1 MTCSTYHR
9 LLALLR
15 TATLTSQIRQIHAQ
29 LITTDL
35 ISDPFIASQLLS
47 SLSSNLSKLSYAE
60 IVFAHIPQPNT
71 FMWNTIVRGHASSS
85 NPRRALHSYIKMRR
99 NGLVGDNYSYPIVL
113 KASGMFN
120 GLWEGRE
127 IHGEVVKAGFE
138 RDVFVRNGLIG
149 MYCKTEELGCAW
161 LLFDAF
167 WEKDL
172 VSWNLMLNGY
182 VGVGEMGKAQKVFD
196 EMPERDVISWS
207 IMIDGY
213 GKKIGDVIGAR
224 VLFDSIPIRDLV
236 SWNLMIDS
244 YAKVGEMTTARQLFE
259 EMEEKNVISWS
270 IIIDGYARNGNPK
283 ESLILF
289 RQMLCQGVKPDKVS
303 LAGALLA
310 CAQLGALDQG
320 RWIHMYMKQNKIISD
335 IVVQTALMDMYMK
348 CGSTNEASMIFNSMS
363 ERNVVAWNVM
373 ISGLGIS
380 GFSESAVECF
390 AQMEREGILMD
401 DLIFVSVLTTCTHA
415 GFVTEGLDIF
425 DKMRTHGIEPKLE
438 HYGCLIDLLGR
449 SGRLNQAQIVLESMS
464 IKPNSALWGSLLLAC
479 RTHKN
484 VALAE
489 VVLERLVELKA
500 DDCGVYILMSN
511 IYADAEMWEGVQ
523 KIQKLM
529 RERNMKKE
537 TGRSVIEVDGDILE
551 FISGKKAHIQGEEI
565 ETIISSLLKMVISED

>member
-1 MTCSTYHR
+1 
-9 LLALLR
+9 
-15 TATLTSQIRQIHAQ
+15 
-29 LITTDL
+29 
-35 ISDPFIASQLLS
+35 
-47 SLSSNLSKLSYAE
+47 
-60 IVFAHIPQPNT
+60 
-71 FMWNTIVRGHASSS
+71 
-85 NPRRALHSYIKMRR
+85 
-99 NGLVGDNYSYPIVL
+99 
-113 KASGMFN
+113 MFN

-127 IHGEVVKAGFE
+127 IHGEVMKAGFE

-213 GKKIGDVIGAR
+213 GKKIGDVIRAR
-224 VLFDSIPIRDLV
+224 VLFDSILIRDLV
-236 SWNLMIDS
+236 SWNSMIDS
-244 YAKVGEMTTARQLFE
+244 YAKVGEMTTTRQLFE

-283 ESLILF
+283 ESLVLF

-320 RWIHMYMKQNKIISD
+320 RWNHI
-335 IVVQTALMDMYMK
+335 
-348 CGSTNEASMIFNSMS
+348 TNESSMIFNSMS
-363 ERNVVAWNVM
+363 ERNVVTWNVM
-373 ISGLGIS
+373 IPSLGIN
-380 GFSESAVECF
+380 GFAESAVECF
-390 AQMEREGILMD
+390 AQMEREGIPMD

-449 SGRLNQAQIVLESMS
+449 SRRLNQAQILLESMS
-464 IKPNSALWGSLLLAC
+464 IKPNSALWGSLFLAC

-500 DDCGVYILMSN
+500 DDCRVYILMSN
-511 IYADAEMWEGVQ
+511 IYADAEMWEGV
-523 KIQKLM
+523 
-529 RERNMKKE
+529 
-537 TGRSVIEVDGDILE
+537 
-551 FISGKKAHIQGEEI
+551 
-565 ETIISSLLKMVISED
+565 